1 MTGSLTS
8 LRALSKWF
16 TGLVNQGVSRGGNES
31 CVCVRVCVCKVSI
44 RQHSYLHLLM
54 TPPIRLNRPRCYA
67 PYHSL
72 ALCVCALKKEA
83 RCCRAVAA
91 VTNLPGPPDG
101 NRSKVT
107 ELWLD
112 KHRSPASISYPVHF
126 GNTWLFL
133 VTLDQRKNIEAEG
146 VGRKGQKR

>member
-1 MTGSLTS
+1 M
-8 LRALSKWF
+8 
-16 TGLVNQGVSRGGNES
+16 
-31 CVCVRVCVCKVSI
+31 
-44 RQHSYLHLLM
+44 
-54 TPPIRLNRPRCYA
+54 
-67 PYHSL
+67 
-72 ALCVCALKKEA
+72 
-83 RCCRAVAA
+83 CCRAVAA

-133 VTLDQRKNIEAEG
+133 ATLDQRKKRNIVAGEG
-146 VGRKGQKR
+146 GGWSKRGEGLP